1 MGFDFEGEI
10 ILQSPRPGSDAAAQI
25 VEPGSKLSAEAVLN
39 PLGVNP
45 GDVVTIG
52 ETFEYLSYYYY
63 SGSIINK
70 NEYRE
75 NGYINNFDWGEHANS
90 YMVESTIYEV
100 QRVFSEVGTHTVT
113 VFNGIYYKDEIETV
127 YDWVETETN
136 PTVSTNIS
144 SDTLYT
150 FPYSVGIIAEVP
162 AFSTPGHSQGIVGK
176 EAASIEMSYTDN
188 SDLYFNL
195 IPGNPD
201 TNPSLEITI
210 DSDEANFLRNI
221 FSYDTSA
228 RQEMDNRL
236 DRLTELIYNSVN
248 VAKNIFPTTDP
259 ASIPSS
265 FVGDISGQ
273 ETAFSASVS
282 TATTE
287 GGIYTA

>member
-10 ILQSPRPGSDAAAQI
+10 IRRSPRPGGDVAKELLEPASDLTLEGA
-25 VEPGSKLSAEAVLN
+25 LN
-39 PLGVNP
+39 YLENQP

-52 ETFEYLSYYYY
+52 EAYDYLSYYYY

-75 NGYINNFDWGEHANS
+75 NGFINNFTWDDHATS
-90 YMVESTIYEV
+90 YMVESTKYEV
-100 QRVFSEVGTHTVT
+100 QRVYSEVGTHTTT
-113 VFNGIYYKDEIETV
+113 VFNGIYYTDEVETV
-127 YDWVETETN
+127 YDWVETETS
-136 PTVSTNIS
+136 PTVSTIIS
-144 SDTLYT
+144 TDTLYT
-150 FPYSVGIIAEVP
+150 TPYSVGIIAEAP
-162 AFSTPGHSQGIVGK
+162 AASTPGSQGIGGK

-188 SDLYFNL
+188 SNLYFNL
-195 IPGNPD
+195 IPGDPD

-210 DSDEANFLRNI
+210 DPDEANFLKNI